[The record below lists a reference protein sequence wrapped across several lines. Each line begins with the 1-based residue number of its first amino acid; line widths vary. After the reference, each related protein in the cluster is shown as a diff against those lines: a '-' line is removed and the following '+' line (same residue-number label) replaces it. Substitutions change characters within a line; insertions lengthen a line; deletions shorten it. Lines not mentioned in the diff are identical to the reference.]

1 MYRFPNLPISRFPN
15 LPISRF
21 PNLPISRFPNLP
33 IYHQSTNL
41 PTLVSL
47 STCLLISLSL
57 GALGAINT
65 WDLPTY
71 FLLVAGAFTIVAWRR
86 RSFRSLVGSTLLTG
100 LIGAAAVAAYWP
112 FYAHYQARVGGDS
125 GPLIGRYLGW
135 VHESS
140 PLGPW
145 LVVWGFFLFLALSFV
160 LVEWVGSGWGSGWKR
175 INGWGSPA
183 SEPAPLAGMEID
195 RASTPPS
202 LKGKRMVGSGLLGLA
217 LLLFALNR
225 PTAAL
230 VVAPLGLALAFAFR
244 RWAPPEDAFLM
255 LLLAL
260 GLGIVTGT
268 ELIYLRDFL
277 DGGDWYRMN
286 TLFKFSVPAWLFLGL
301 AGGVMLPRVWA
312 VAGRR
317 PAWLRWPWRGLALLL
332 LIFGLAF
339 LPLGIPARVRDRF
352 PGPRP
357 ARGTLDGT
365 AFMTVGRYNWPDA
378 QHAVELAY
386 DYLAI
391 HWLLDHVTGTPVV
404 AEAPAGGYTIAGQNV
419 GYDYYR
425 AGGLRVASLTGFPT
439 FVGQHQYEQRP
450 GEQVSERTSLGQTFF
465 RTTDIAR
472 ARELMR
478 ELRVGYIYVGALER
492 TLFTEDSLRKFE
504 VMTDLG
510 DLDVVYRNPQ
520 VTIYRVANSK

>member
-1 MYRFPNLPISRFPN
+1 
-15 LPISRF
+15 
-21 PNLPISRFPNLP
+21 
-33 IYHQSTNL
+33 
-41 PTLVSL
+41 L
-47 STCLLISLSL
+47 STFLLISLSL

-71 FLLVAGAFTIVAWRR
+71 FLLVAGAFLVAAWRGR
-86 RSFRSLVGSTLLTG
+86 RVTMVIAAGVAAGLTG
-100 LIGAAAVAAYWP
+100 VLAVAAYWP
-112 FYAHYQARVGGDS
+112 FYAHYQALVGGES

-135 VHESS
+135 VHGAS
-140 PLGPW
+140 PLGRW

-160 LVEWVGSGWGSGWKR
+160 RVELFRWPAVETRGRKGTEGTGGTEGAMGTGGTEEVEGTEGIAGIDGTEGTEGNPDSVGDEG
-175 INGWGSPA
+175 
-183 SEPAPLAGMEID
+183 APETGGADADGEGVERVVDAGRRSRHVRLM
-195 RASTPPS
+195 
-202 LKGKRMVGSGLLGLA
+202 GLLAAVGLA
-217 LLLFALNR
+217 ALLVVLER
-225 PTAAL
+225 PTAGLAIVPL
-230 VVAPLGLALAFAFR
+230 VLALAFAVR
-244 RWAPPEDAFLM
+244 RWTPPENAFVM

-260 GLGIVTGT
+260 GLGIVAGT

-312 VAGRR
+312 TAGRR
-317 PAWLRWPWRGLALLL
+317 PIWLRWPWRGLVLLL
-332 LIFGLAF
+332 LVFGLAF
-339 LPLGIPARVRDRF
+339 LPLGVPSRVRDRF

-357 ARGTLDGT
+357 AIGTPDGA
-365 AFMTVGRYNWPDA
+365 AFMTVGRYSWPDSK
-378 QHAVELAY
+378 HTVELAY

-404 AEAPAGGYTIAGQNV
+404 AEAPAGGYTVAGQSV

-450 GEQVSERTSLGQTFF
+450 ADQVGERTRLGQTFF
-465 RTTDIAR
+465 STTDIAR

-478 ELRVGYIYVGALER
+478 ELRVGYIYVGTLER
-492 TLFTEDSLRKFE
+492 TLFSVDALRKFDVLVE
-504 VMTDLG
+504 LG
-510 DLDVVYRNPQ
+510 ELEVVYQNSR
-520 VTIYRVANSK
+520 VTIYRLANER